1 MVQPA
6 ARGSIRDLVAGC
18 FLVLEPSFGGYA
30 MEDTGRER
38 RRSMLGELL
47 GHMEDA
53 REVAGGLARERPDYR
68 AVAEAVRNAADMVS
82 MACELEAYCEPE
94 SDD

>member
-1 MVQPA
+1 
-6 ARGSIRDLVAGC
+6 
-18 FLVLEPSFGGYA
+18 
-30 MEDTGRER
+30 
-38 RRSMLGELL
+38 MLGELL